1 MEELAQFNQ
10 HQQDARGRLDTI
22 AKSVFLLA
30 GGALT
35 LSINAFTG
43 KDVIPLGCE
52 LAVYLKLSWG
62 FLFYSMVAFLL
73 VIASVLLDM
82 FVFGE
87 RWGKQLDGGPK
98 AEHMKVEFSQIVL
111 SSTALISFIL
121 GFGFMAYVAIG
132 IISA

>member
-43 KDVIPLGCE
+43 KDALPLSYE
-52 LAVYLKLSWG
+52 LATHLKISWG

-87 RWGKQLDGGPK
+87 RWRKQLDGGK
-98 AEHMKVEFSQIVL
+98 EAQHFRIEVFQMILAV
-111 SSTALISFIL
+111 TGLISFIL

-132 IISA
+132 MLNT